1 MQNHC
6 SADLWK
12 ESNSVSAVISVLWW
26 VCGHIGCL
34 HIWCDNE
41 VVVSHFK
48 ELQQGL
54 ATPECFEHA
63 DLWRQVQ
70 VLLREATV
78 ELLINKVYSHV
89 ESASQSPR
97 IFAEF
102 GTERITKRNLPT
114 FSEGLE
120 GFDYRDFW
128 QQRIKL
134 RTSFVIEIAAFDC
147 EQPGRNEADD
157 GPELALIPVFTHLPD
172 NTFVASS
179 LEDIKDRADIFTEVH
194 SPFFS
199 AVFHQVVAWLISP
212 SCMIYKYN
220 IYIYIYLILYYVMLY
235 FMISY
240 YIILYYIYI
249 TYYILYIIYYIY
261 YILYYVNRRLSPRL
275 CANVWS

>member
-89 ESASQSPR
+89 VNPRGFLQNLEQS
-97 IFAEF
+97 
-102 GTERITKRNLPT
+102 G
-114 FSEGLE
+114 
-120 GFDYRDFW
+120 
-128 QQRIKL
+128 
-134 RTSFVIEIAAFDC
+134 
-147 EQPGRNEADD
+147 
-157 GPELALIPVFTHLPD
+157 
-172 NTFVASS
+172 
-179 LEDIKDRADIFTEVH
+179 
-194 SPFFS
+194 
-199 AVFHQVVAWLISP
+199 SP
-212 SCMIYKYN
+212 SGTCQH
-220 IYIYIYLILYYVMLY
+220 
-235 FMISY
+235 FQ
-240 YIILYYIYI
+240 
-249 TYYILYIIYYIY
+249 
-261 YILYYVNRRLSPRL
+261 R
-275 CANVWS
+275 VWKGLTIGIFGNNESSCVPVL